1 MRQIDKYKN
10 RKPTSFTLSVDT
22 LKRLNDYATYKHTN
36 KSQALT
42 DLIWAAEM
50 GGSDYGNKIQKSE

>member
-10 RKPTSFTLSVDT
+10 RKPTSFTLSLDT
-22 LKRLNDYATYKHTN
+22 LQQLNEYATKHHTN

-42 DLIWAAEM
+42 DLIWM
-50 GGSDYGNKIQKSE
+50 QSIRI